1 MIRDN
6 DRLYDLTDTDS
17 PAESIAEIKNILLL
31 IDPPPDPSPIEK
43 IYADILRLF
52 NGEYPGYRASNT
64 KYHNL
69 EHTSSTALAAARLIH
84 GLQVQGRFSRQGLF
98 SFA

>member
-6 DRLYDLTDTDS
+6 DRLYDLTDTNS
-17 PAESIAEIKNILLL
+17 PAESLAEIINILLL

-52 NGEYPGYRASNT
+52 TENIQDTGPAIQNIITWSIPVQP
-64 KYHNL
+64 L
-69 EHTSSTALAAARLIH
+69 LLLQDLFMVCTSRD
-84 GLQVQGRFSRQGLF
+84 RFSPQGLF
-98 SFA
+98 SFV